1 MRRTGMIAL
10 CALYGC
16 TAVKEAPPVAEP
28 KVEFPPVTLPMPV
41 VKPEPVPEP
50 DTKVLQTLLAEFG
63 RLRRLTGPDLAREQE
78 AARQAFAQ
86 SRSDAAR
93 VQLAMTLTVPGGAAN
108 DEARALELLEP
119 IVKNTTA
126 PLHGLAFLLTAQIQE
141 QRRLTA
147 QVQGLQQNNQGLQQN
162 VQALQQ
168 NVQGLQQ
175 KLDALRTLERS
186 MSERTE
192 PVPRKR

>member
-1 MRRTGMIAL
+1 MIAV
-10 CALYGC
+10 CAFCGC
-16 TAVKEAPPVAEP
+16 TALKEPLPPEES
-28 KVEFPPVTLPMPV
+28 KVEFPPVTLPV
-41 VKPEPVPEP
+41 VKPEPVADP
-50 DTKVLQTLLAEFG
+50 DTKVVQTLLAEYG
-63 RLRRLTGPDLAREQE
+63 RLRRLTAPDLAREQE

-93 VQLAMTLTVPGGAAN
+93 IQLAMTLTVPGGAAN
-108 DEARALELLEP
+108 EEARALELLEP
-119 IVKNTTA
+119 IVKNPTA

-141 QRRLTA
+141 QRRLIA

-192 PVPRKR
+192 PAPRKR